1 MPSSFIRDKPLQAL
15 KLTVVIGA
23 LVFGLSSYAGI
34 LPGDG
39 LNGLLYFAFFPV
51 ILAVV
56 VASEALRT
64 GYRLVRTDD
73 PAARL
78 TARPVYTVIRA
89 IELIVAVVAPT
100 IFYILIVQL
109 GSEVA
114 GPGAIGLLFIG
125 AALGLLVYGSLL
137 LRAVTEYY
145 YHRKRSSLS
154 KTDAH
159 GEHVTE

>member
-1 MPSSFIRDKPLQAL
+1 MPSSFIRGKPLQAL

-23 LVFGLSSYAGI
+23 LVFGLSSYAGV
-34 LPGDG
+34 LPGGG

-56 VASEALRT
+56 VVSEALYT
-64 GYRLVRTDD
+64 GYRLIRTDD
-73 PAARL
+73 PVARL
-78 TARPVYTVIRA
+78 TARRAYTVIRA

-100 IFYILIVQL
+100 IFYVLIVQL

-125 AALGLLVYGSLL
+125 VGLGLIVYGSLL
-137 LRAVTEYY
+137 LRTVTEYY
-145 YHRKRSSLS
+145 YYRKRSSLS
-154 KTDAH
+154 RTDEH
-159 GEHVTE
+159 GKHATE